1 MGKPTGF
8 MLFSRETPHKRNALE
23 RVHDYREVYEPFP
36 EPKLAEQAARCMD
49 CGVPFCHDGC
59 PLGNLIPDFNDLVY
73 RGRFREASARLH
85 ATNNFPELTG
95 RLCPAPCEA
104 ACVLGINAA
113 PVTIKVVEQSIVDRA
128 FREGWVVPEP
138 ADQPTGKRVA
148 IVGSGPAG
156 LACAQELARKGHEV
170 VVFERSDRIGGL
182 LRYGI
187 PDFKMDKA
195 ILDRRLDQLRAEGV
209 VFKTG
214 VDVGTDVSADELRIG
229 FDVVCL
235 AVGALSPR
243 DLDVPGRPLAGVH
256 FAMEYLEQQNRLQA
270 GDPLPAELRI
280 SAAGKRVV
288 ILGGGDTGADCL
300 GTAHRQGAADVL
312 QLEIAARPP
321 EERGANDPWPV
332 WPNVFRTSPAHEEG
346 GKRDYALMTT
356 RLEGEGGRL
365 TKLHAV
371 QVTERV
377 ERGPSGEVRRS
388 FVPVPDSDV
397 VVEVDL
403 LLVATGF
410 TGPERLPIL
419 TELGVELDDRG
430 CVRADASGRTSQRG
444 VFVAGDAKRGASLI
458 VWAIDEGR
466 RVARAIDAEL
476 SGHVALPM
484 IA

>member
-8 MLFSRETPHKRNALE
+8 MDFAREAPHKRSVEE

-36 EPKLAEQAARCMD
+36 EAKLGEQAARCMD
-49 CGVPFCHDGC
+49 CGIPFCHDGC
-59 PLGNLIPDFNDLVY
+59 PLGNRIPDFNDLVY
-73 RGRFREASARLH
+73 RGRYREAAERLH

-104 ACVLGINAA
+104 SCVLGINADA
-113 PVTIKVVEQSIVDRA
+113 VSIKLIEQAIVDRA
-128 FREGWVVPEP
+128 FSEGWVVPEP
-138 ADQPTGKRVA
+138 ADQPSGKRVA

-170 VVFERSDRIGGL
+170 VVFERADRPGGL

-187 PDFKMDKA
+187 PDFKMDKS

-209 VFKTG
+209 VFRTG
-214 VDVGTDVSADELRIG
+214 VDVGSDVTAEELRRD

-235 AVGALSPR
+235 AIGALATR
-243 DLDVPGRPLAGVH
+243 DLDVPGRDLGGVH
-256 FAMEYLEQQNRLQA
+256 FAMEYLEQQNRIQA
-270 GDPLPAELRI
+270 GETIAHDRRVSGE
-280 SAAGKRVV
+280 GKRVV

-300 GTAHRQGAADVL
+300 GTAHRQGALEVL
-312 QLEIAARPP
+312 QLEIAACPP
-321 EERGANDPWPV
+321 KERAAADPWPK

-356 RLEGEGGRL
+356 RLEGEGGQL

-371 QVTERV
+371 HVTETV
-377 ERGPSGEVRRS
+377 ERAANGEVHRS
-388 FVPVPDSDV
+388 FAPIPGSEVALP
-397 VVEVDL
+397 VDL
-403 LLVATGF
+403 LLIATGF
-410 TGPERLPIL
+410 TGPERLPSL
-419 TELGVELDDRG
+419 TDLGVALDERG

-458 VWAIDEGR
+458 VWAIAEGR
-466 RVARAIDAEL
+466 RVAQSIDTEL
-476 SGHVALPM
+476 AGHVALP
-484 IA
+484 IVA